1 MSRSVMKIHHLAFVW
16 SLVFSPTLTHP
27 LQAVV
32 CLDNGSIYCWDLQ
45 MGQHGQ
51 LNCLPV
57 AHTGPI
63 PALDW
68 CSTGLDHTVRVR
80 HFYLTAI
87 MPDNPKVWGLP
98 GLSIL
103 LHVMNK
109 LTDVSHP
116 VYLVRCV
123 LWRPN
128 YPCELV
134 LVSYAK
140 FSGRSGAEFLVSP
153 RMQNAMPSFLSSTAP
168 ASESKDVDGKPGLA
182 GDMVE
187 IWDVCRAW
195 LAKWTVDTSIF
206 DGGVTGMHSP
216 YLALDSC

>member
-1 MSRSVMKIHHLAFVW
+1 
-16 SLVFSPTLTHP
+16 
-27 LQAVV
+27 
-32 CLDNGSIYCWDLQ
+32 

-63 PALDW
+63 PVLDW
-68 CSTGLDHTVRVR
+68 CSTGLDHTVRVCCS
-80 HFYLTAI
+80 YLTAI

-103 LHVMNK
+103 SHVMNK
-109 LTDVSHP
+109 PTDVSHP
-116 VYLVRCV
+116 AYLVRHV
-123 LWRPN
+123 LWWPD

-134 LVSYAK
+134 LVSNAK
-140 FSGRSGAEFLVSP
+140 FSGGSGAEFLVSP
-153 RMQNAMPSFLSSTAP
+153 WMQNTMPSFLSSTTP

-182 GDMVE
+182 GDIVE
-187 IWDVCRAW
+187 IWDMCHAW
-195 LAKWTVDTSIF
+195 LAKWTVDMSIS

-216 YLALDSC
+216 YLASDSC